1 MKTFVAKNPFV
12 NCSGQSGI
20 MVIKAEDLD
29 KAISIIKE
37 EFKNKEEFKIL
48 AGNSLLFKGEMKG
61 EKKLDKNLIGISL
74 KKKKKQNDK
83 NL

>member
-20 MVIKAEDLD
+20 MVVKAEDLD

-37 EFKNKEEFKIL
+37 EFENIEEFK
-48 AGNSLLFKGEMKG
+48 
-61 EKKLDKNLIGISL
+61 
-74 KKKKKQNDK
+74 
-83 NL
+83 